1 MVKSITFLINTIIL
15 WSLFSALALGEN
27 KNLQQM
33 DRFPPSPL
41 EVTTDDPLVRSSV
54 KQQPLTA
61 EELVKLE
68 TDLDRLN
75 QQATSKFQEGD
86 KQNALDIWNRELRL
100 RRFLGLQSEVEALSR
115 VGEITWR
122 ENEGR
127 QVIYITQRL
136 QSIDKQM
143 ITEKNTNLQ
152 LWQSLAQAYQKIR
165 VPKLAILAYEQV
177 LSLVKQQKNI
187 DAEIDTLTVIGNL
200 HLSRFNYS
208 QAATTYQQLLNIAI
222 SRSDKIQEVEYL
234 QELIYIYNRGEKR
247 QKAIKVLSQ
256 LATIYRRNNNVYAL
270 LPLKIAIAENYQSL
284 AQENPKF
291 LQSALNNYQEAY
303 VTAWNSKSYVFASE
317 ALQKLTELYRDQNQ
331 IDEAIQT
338 SQILLETQTLTNNSY
353 GLMQA
358 YDQIGQLYLEK
369 QDNQKALLAFQNG
382 LEIATKIQYQEEYFT
397 QKVGSLSNNKP

>member
-152 LWQSLAQAYQKIR
+152 LWRSLAQAYQKIR

-200 HLSRFNYS
+200 YLSRFNYS
-208 QAATTYQQLLNIAI
+208 QAAITYQQLLNIAI
-222 SRSDKIQEVEYL
+222 SLSDKIQEVEYL